1 MEIRPDDVPVRY
13 LVITPA
19 PHGTW
24 RYGRTP
30 VLHAVRL
37 SYGSLV
43 IPPPSRSYHPSQV
56 LHAVGCLPKLRDA
69 VRLAHG
75 ACGPEEGVE
84 GATPNQA
91 AEGGGGGTLPRR
103 RQGGWAPS
111 SETGAGGGAL
121 RRTLQAP

>member
-1 MEIRPDDVPVRY
+1 M
-13 LVITPA
+13 
-19 PHGTW
+19 
-24 RYGRTP
+24 
-30 VLHAVRL
+30 LHAVRL
-37 SYGSLV
+37 WFHSPPL
-43 IPPPSRSYHPSQV
+43 PPPLRGYHPSQV

-91 AEGGGGGTLPRR
+91 AEGGGGTLPRR

-121 RRTLQAP
+121 RRTLQACMIMIDLCTYAQP